1 MTSPS
6 ELASEQST
14 APVSV
19 WSKGYRE
26 GWKKTYVRACARF
39 VGIPETPIRRENS
52 RRRNGWYKQIYV
64 ILDVSCRNPLY
75 RRHQCAWSHWKII
88 PAGVYIVRQ
97 DFLDPK
103 VMLRIT
109 TAWVNPNNLHP
120 TIEPL
125 KLNVP
130 FARVHAIF
138 DDILAARQVP
148 AAEAVQWLRSHCADR
163 VELEAYLSEIN
174 ELALLGYLQ
183 EPIEELAANPGL
195 SSGGEDDRE

>member
-1 MTSPS
+1 MTPPR
-6 ELASEQST
+6 ELGSEQGM
-14 APVSV
+14 APVSG

-39 VGIPETPIRRENS
+39 VEIPEIPIRRENS
-52 RRRNGWYKQIYV
+52 HRRNGWYKQIYL
-64 ILDVSCRNPLY
+64 ILEAPCRNPLY
-75 RRHQCAWSHWKII
+75 RKHQCAWSHWKII
-88 PAGVYIVRQ
+88 PTGVYIVRQ
-97 DFLDPK
+97 DFLEPR

-109 TAWVNPNNLHP
+109 TAWVNPNNMHP

-138 DDILAARQVP
+138 DGILAARQVL

-163 VELEAYLSEIN
+163 IELEAYLSEIN
-174 ELALLGYLQ
+174 ESTLLGYLQ
-183 EPIEELAANPGL
+183 EPIKESTANPGL
-195 SSGGEDDRE
+195 SSGGGNVGE